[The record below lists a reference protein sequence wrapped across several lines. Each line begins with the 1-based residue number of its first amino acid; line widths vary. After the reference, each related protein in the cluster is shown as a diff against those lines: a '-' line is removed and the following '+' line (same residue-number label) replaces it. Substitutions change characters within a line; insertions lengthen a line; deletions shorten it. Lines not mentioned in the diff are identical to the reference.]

1 MTTGLLVIGGDF
13 NTVLNRFIDK
23 KWNNLTI
30 NSSHSKLLLF
40 VEKFMKS
47 LQLVDVWRRKNP
59 IKQDYTFYIKDS
71 PVSRLDYFFVPEE
84 CMWRVGVCEIRDSE
98 KSENKD
104 HRPVSLEINIPEMP
118 IQKDPQIQ
126 TIFQWL
132 NLKKDLL
139 TDKTGSSLGEESS
152 HAVSEVDIVSA
163 VHSFQVSDT
172 PRPDGT
178 PASSYKDKIQDL
190 ILYIKM
196 LYDRIHS
203 GAFNCSEAHFNE
215 TVKSPHDD
223 SQNFFNV
230 DYLIIATILARRL
243 DDVIESLPKG
253 RVQRESAAV
262 MITPKTHHALI
273 SWSHIKDELEQQK
286 RSNPTLN
293 QDLLM
298 IENLLSD
305 AKEDFSVEKYKLL
318 HQGCPLTPG
327 LIMLALKSYASQL
340 FGHLEKSGVFIVKQS
355 VIVCFQP
362 EDLEMVKATVENN
375 TTEVYE
381 IEILSKG
388 NDELLQLNCL
398 GIYAKDEDWD
408 KESEENCS
416 KTDERDDGNKV
427 YEESEYESKISE
439 EDESMEVDV
448 SRSAISGPLKEEMET
463 FHGMKKNIPPLL
475 PVPSQSSSSSD
486 GLSIHPTMT
495 RQGTKRKRDHKSS
508 DLSMDS
514 PLTIDEIMEKARQI
528 MKRFPQKTDQIYKG
542 SRKKAA
548 IGIFGRSGEGKSSL
562 LSAILGI
569 KYLLPSGCF
578 GACTAVVTQVEANL
592 TDSNYTAE
600 FELFSKEEWEKEL
613 EDLFR
618 VLSDES
624 DDRNDDLL
632 EIAGEKITALY
643 GADADKKTLEELK
656 NDDKFAEIESF
667 TNKERSNSFSKS
679 DVSEFINDVASYIQ
693 HSESSFGDW
702 YWPLVKSMTI
712 KIPNCRE
719 LLEHIVLV
727 DIPGSGDCNKIRD
740 DLWKSKLTECSSVW
754 IVSAIN
760 RASTDSGPWGMV
772 KHCTEELGP
781 GGECKSINFICT
793 KTDEIDPVAYM
804 RCTRLHGDQIP
815 EDKDKKKE
823 CILHRNEHAKMKV
836 KEKFEKSKL
845 QKMFSTDNQFKVL
858 TVSSNAFF
866 DHNLNLE
873 SSETEIPKLQDE
885 LRSLNKSIHK
895 ELVRD
900 YVNEAKGTL
909 LLIQRDQLD
918 TDKKMMEMKV
928 MEFEKNLM
936 TSLNELGKYFDG
948 IYSDLDLCLSKG
960 VEESVKS
967 CVASTNK
974 MIACIRIRNVYAC
987 LNSFRYI
994 YFFGSSVTGK
1004 TGMSVQEQ
1012 IEKFSIIQNDSAN
1025 PTPLINNIQNF
1036 IQIENGVLLNKKTPK
1051 LAVLSFLQQGLERKL
1066 SPSTLKVYAATISVQ
1081 QDLVEGKSVEKH
1093 DLVISFL
1100 KGARRLNPPS
1110 PPLSSWDL
1118 SLLLRALQNAPFEP
1132 LQSVDLKIL
1141 SLKMLPLAA
1150 LASIKSVG
1158 DLQAFLVDESCL
1170 EFGPDDFLKPIRY
1183 CAQALG
1189 PQTSSSS
1196 VTEASR
1202 RERLSPIRGWPT
1214 GWWMSS
1220 PWLIKHKAQLACSG
1234 CKLTLLGELHPPGR
1248 WRWRWRWRVAPL

>member
-1 MTTGLLVIGGDF
+1 MASNTINFITWNVNGLKRHRDRKFQELQNVDVILFQETHIGEGDENIVEDFKDEWHIFYTKFTSSSKGSAILVRKTLDFKYISDEKDNSGAYVVLKCKLEGQPYTLVSVYNHNTDTKTLDKLSRYLQSMTTGLLVIGGDF

-84 CMWRVGVCEIRDSE
+84 CMWRVRVCEIRDSE

-163 VHSFQVSDT
+163 VHSLQVSDT

-528 MKRFPQKTDQIYKG
+528 MKRFPKKTDQIYKG

-815 EDKDKKKE
+815 EDKDKKKV
-823 CILHRNEHAKMKV
+823 CILHRNEHAKIKV

-974 MIACIRIRNVYAC
+974 MIANRD
-987 LNSFRYI
+987 
-994 YFFGSSVTGK
+994 GSGFHKILGALCKNYGCYWSKNWAKV
-1004 TGMSVQEQ
+1004 
-1012 IEKFSIIQNDSAN
+1012 FD
-1025 PTPLINNIQNF
+1025 
-1036 IQIENGVLLNKKTPK
+1036 LNKTLAGHLHEWILKDFNKIFPK
-1051 LAVLSFLQQGLERKL
+1051 
-1066 SPSTLKVYAATISVQ
+1066 P
-1081 QDLVEGKSVEKH
+1081 
-1093 DLVISFL
+1093 
-1100 KGARRLNPPS
+1100 N
-1110 PPLSSWDL
+1110 
-1118 SLLLRALQNAPFEP
+1118 
-1132 LQSVDLKIL
+1132 
-1141 SLKMLPLAA
+1141 
-1150 LASIKSVG
+1150 
-1158 DLQAFLVDESCL
+1158 
-1170 EFGPDDFLKPIRY
+1170 
-1183 CAQALG
+1183 
-1189 PQTSSSS
+1189 
-1196 VTEASR
+1196 
-1202 RERLSPIRGWPT
+1202 
-1214 GWWMSS
+1214 
-1220 PWLIKHKAQLACSG
+1220 
-1234 CKLTLLGELHPPGR
+1234 
-1248 WRWRWRWRVAPL
+1248 